1 MTFPGSFRQ
10 KITSENALLG
20 LKNLFIATYS
30 LSLHKE
36 DATSFC
42 AHPEFYQNVIM
53 EKWYK
58 VAAYMAGVLARSKG
72 VDRIDLLTLNKVMYF
87 AQRESYIL
95 NDKPLFET
103 DKFHAA
109 QFGPVIIE
117 LKERLA
123 NNRLTELPSAEWIN
137 RNKPLLD
144 YVSEHYGVMSP
155 STLSTL
161 SHCEISWRNARDRAR
176 ARGEQKYEVIL
187 DRDIKIDALK
197 IRIREKK
204 LGLK

>member
-1 MTFPGSFRQ
+1 
-10 KITSENALLG
+10 
-20 LKNLFIATYS
+20 
-30 LSLHKE
+30 
-36 DATSFC
+36 
-42 AHPEFYQNVIM
+42 M

-58 VAAYMAGVLARSKG
+58 VAAYMADSLARSRG
-72 VDRIDLLTLNKVMYF
+72 VDKIDLLTLNKVMYF

-117 LKERLA
+117 LKERLN
-123 NNRLTELPSAEWIN
+123 NNRLSEMPSPEWIN
-137 RNKPLLD
+137 ANNQLLD
-144 YVSEHYGVMSP
+144 YVLGHYGTMSP
-155 STLSTL
+155 GTLSTL

-176 ARGEQKYEVIL
+176 AKGEQKYEVIF

-197 IRIREKK
+197 IRIREEK

>member
-1 MTFPGSFRQ
+1 
-10 KITSENALLG
+10 
-20 LKNLFIATYS
+20 
-30 LSLHKE
+30 
-36 DATSFC
+36 
-42 AHPEFYQNVIM
+42 M

-58 VAAYMAGVLARSKG
+58 VAAYMADVLAQRKG
-72 VDRIDLLTLNKVMYF
+72 VDKIDLLTLNKVMYF

-95 NDKPLFET
+95 NDTPLFEP

-117 LKERLA
+117 LKERLN
-123 NNRLTELPSAEWIN
+123 NNRLTEMPSREWIN
-137 RNKPLLD
+137 NHHQLLD
-144 YVSEHYGVMSP
+144 YVISHYGSMSA

-161 SHCEISWRNARDRAR
+161 SHCEISWRDARDRAR
-176 ARGEQKYEVIL
+176 AKGEQKYETIL

>member
-1 MTFPGSFRQ
+1 
-10 KITSENALLG
+10 
-20 LKNLFIATYS
+20 
-30 LSLHKE
+30 
-36 DATSFC
+36 
-42 AHPEFYQNVIM
+42 
-53 EKWYK
+53 
-58 VAAYMAGVLARSKG
+58 MAGVLARSKG